1 MMPVT
6 ITSQY
11 LVDDVQIWTASFKFD
26 VAIKD
31 RIKALGWR
39 FSSDTKSWGTTNPTV
54 AFTTAAEFGCLPG
67 NTSYRQ
73 QPFCLTASQ
82 WKRLGFTP
90 IDNTKVTRSADMRLK
105 TGRQVR
111 VNFYD
116 FANVRPIAKRAPA
129 AVADNAAAFVGG

>member
-1 MMPVT
+1 MLPVT

-11 LVDDVQIWTASFKFD
+11 LIDDVQIWTASFKFD
-26 VAIKD
+26 VATKD

-39 FSSDTKSWGTTNPTV
+39 FSNDTKSWSTTNPTV
-54 AFTTAAEFGCLPG
+54 AFTTATEFGCLAG

-73 QPFCLTASQ
+73 QPFYLTTSQ

-90 IDNTKVTRSADMRLK
+90 IDNTKVAKSAEMRLK
-105 TGRQVR
+105 TGRKVR

-116 FANVRPIAKRAPA
+116 FANIRPIARRAPA
-129 AVADNAAAFVGG
+129 AVADNAAASVGG